1 MASLKA
7 RLPYSA
13 RCGNRTQGS
22 ILDHLAQN
30 STQKQSVEV
39 GKMIQWVGVT
49 AAGPG
54 DPNLIPTA
62 PVVEEREMTPA
73 RCPLT
78 YIGMPW
84 WVSPPIN

>member
-1 MASLKA
+1 
-7 RLPYSA
+7 
-13 RCGNRTQGS
+13 
-22 ILDHLAQN
+22 
-30 STQKQSVEV
+30 
-39 GKMIQWVGVT
+39 MIQWVGVT

-54 DPNLIPTA
+54 DPNLVLTA
-62 PVVEEREMTPA
+62 PVVEGREMTLA